1 MVGLIFFAI
10 ILVII
15 YKYAFKKNKKPEGF
29 EDVPFI
35 SGLPVA
41 WAYLRQRNY
50 DEIGDLI
57 RNLSGGHGFYL
68 SRFGSFIQLNI
79 ASPDYAKILL
89 TQSEDAAPKSEQN
102 PTSILYKFFGNGLP
116 FSNGDKW
123 RAHRKLATPAF
134 NNALS
139 PEMVGETTLDLKCI
153 KCLESEETPHIIKV
167 YKYVIST
174 IVSPYR
180 RVFRWISKLPI
191 ESNKKFMNAIEEFDG
206 FIFDIIET
214 KRNEIKKNLYNK
226 GHDLLTSMLELGE
239 QEGIN
244 TDVKQLRDEMV
255 NFFVAGHD
263 TTSMSLSVSL
273 YYLAKYPE
281 MQEKARAEV
290 ISILGNFPNTLPNSD
305 QLKELKYVSAII
317 KESLRIHPPVP
328 VITFRKL
335 KKPVKIDKYTLPI
348 NTTLLVNAWQIH
360 HDPKYWENPKQYN
373 PERFLNNEKRH
384 PFAWIPFSAGPRNC
398 IGQNFSLME
407 QKVIISMLL
416 LKYNWTLPKNSINK
430 DKLLLAPQFLLRP
443 VDLKLVFTERI
454 N

>member
-10 ILVII
+10 ILVFI

-139 PEMVGETTLDLKCI
+139 PEMVGETTLDLISFIQQNLNRPIDVFEIMQRTTIEVLGKLAFGY
-153 KCLESEETPHIIKV
+153 KFGCLESEETPHIIKV

-180 RVFRWISKLPI
+180 RVFRWI
-191 ESNKKFMNAIEEFDG
+191 
-206 FIFDIIET
+206 
-214 KRNEIKKNLYNK
+214 R
-226 GHDLLTSMLELGE
+226 HDLLTSMLELGE

-290 ISILGNFPNTLPNSD
+290 INILGNFPNTLPNSD

-443 VDLKLVFTERI
+443 VDLKLIFTERI